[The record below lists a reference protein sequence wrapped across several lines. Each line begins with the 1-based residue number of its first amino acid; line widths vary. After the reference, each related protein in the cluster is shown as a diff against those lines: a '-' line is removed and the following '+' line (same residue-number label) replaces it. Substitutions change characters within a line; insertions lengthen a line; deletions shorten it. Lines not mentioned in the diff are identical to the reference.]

1 MNRGPLFVAAKMA
14 AEVQPKAGG
23 SVPVAKIFLPER
35 SSILPIRLIASGN
48 GNRRIAEARPR
59 RPT

>member
-1 MNRGPLFVAAKMA
+1 
-14 AEVQPKAGG
+14 
-23 SVPVAKIFLPER
+23 VPVAKIFLPEL
-35 SSILPIRLIASGN
+35 SSALPILLITSGN

>member
-1 MNRGPLFVAAKMA
+1 
-14 AEVQPKAGG
+14 
-23 SVPVAKIFLPER
+23 VPVAKIFLPEL
-35 SSILPIRLIASGN
+35 SSALPIRLMTSGN